1 MPGVTGAARAG
12 DPPAWGVQREYED
25 AGGARRVIADE
36 DIRAV
41 EASMLSHDPADA
53 GPLFASRGRPLPQG
67 AASIELEDG
76 REVGAGPILDRT
88 LPYGYHRL
96 VFDDG
101 RRMPLIVSP
110 GRCALPDGLRGWG
123 WAVQLY
129 AVRSGA
135 NWGIGDLGDLADLG
149 AWSRA
154 GGASALLLNPLH
166 AAHPGLPQEPS
177 PYFPS
182 SRLYRNPL
190 YLRIEDLPGG
200 AGDPVVADASRS
212 ANALRDAAYIDRDR
226 ILPLKMR
233 ALDSLWSRFRGDP
246 NFDAFVAREGEL
258 LERYACFCVLA
269 ERHPGPW
276 TAWPAEYRR
285 PDTTASRALTA
296 SARDRLDFH
305 RWLQWC
311 IDTQLTRAGEQL
323 PFIHDLAVGF
333 APDGAD
339 AWLWQDVVASTA
351 RIGAPPD
358 DFNPAGQDWGVPPF
372 DPHRLRSS
380 GYAPLVA
387 TLRRLMRAGTGIRI
401 DHVMGLFRLWWVPLS
416 ARDPSAGAYV
426 RYPAHELLDILAI
439 ESERAGCGVV
449 GEDLGTVEDGV
460 RPELRHRRVLSYRLA
475 WFEARAP
482 SRFPVGAVAA
492 LSTHD
497 LPTAAGL
504 WTGADL
510 REMEADGR
518 AVNREAEIGVRRR
531 LRRLTGCAEGDP
543 ASLVVER
550 AYEALGTAP
559 SRFVVATLE
568 DAALAERRPNLPG
581 VVDRPNWSVP
591 LPRTLEQL
599 RDDPLPRRIAAAL
612 TRGG

>member
-1 MPGVTGAARAG
+1 MSGASPAG
-12 DPPAWGVQREYED
+12 GPPAWGVQREYED
-25 AGGARRVIADE
+25 AAGARRVIAEE

-41 EASMLSHDPADA
+41 EAAMLPRDPTEE
-53 GPLFASRGRPLPQG
+53 GPLFIRRG
-67 AASIELEDG
+67 AALPAGATSIELEDG
-76 REVGAGPILDRT
+76 REIGAGRT
-88 LPYGYHRL
+88 LAHAVPFGYHRL

-101 RRMPLIVSP
+101 RRTRLITSP
-110 GRCALPDGLRGWG
+110 GRCALPDDIRGWG

-129 AVRSGA
+129 AVRSRA
-135 NWGIGDLGDLADLG
+135 NWGMGDLGDLADLG
-149 AWSRA
+149 AWSR
-154 GGASALLLNPLH
+154 GNGAAALLLNPLH

-190 YLRIEDLPGG
+190 YLRIEDMPG
-200 AGDPVVADASRS
+200 AADDPVVAEAKR
-212 ANALRDAAYIDRDR
+212 AAAALRDAPHVDRDR

-233 ALDSLWSRFRGDP
+233 ALESLWSRFTADP
-246 NFDAFVAREGEL
+246 AFDAYVAHEGTL

-269 ERHPGPW
+269 ERHPGSW
-276 TAWPAEYRR
+276 TAWPEEYRR
-285 PDTTASRALTA
+285 PDSAATRALA
-296 SARDRLDFH
+296 VSARDRLDFH

-311 IDTQLTRAGEQL
+311 IDMQLARAGEQL
-323 PFIHDLAVGF
+323 PIIHDLAIGF
-333 APDGAD
+333 ASDGAD

-372 DPHRLRSS
+372 DPHRARSS
-380 GYAPLVA
+380 GYAPFVA
-387 TLRRLMRAGTGIRI
+387 TLRRMMRAGRGIRI

-416 ARDPSAGAYV
+416 ATDPSNGAYV

-439 ESERAGCGVV
+439 ESERAGCVV
-449 GEDLGTVEDGV
+449 IGEDLGTVEDGV

-475 WFEARAP
+475 WFESGAP
-482 SRFPVGAVAA
+482 SRYPVGALAA

-497 LPTAAGL
+497 LPTAAGV

-510 REMEADGR
+510 REMESGGR
-518 AVNREAEIGVRRR
+518 AVNRKAELGVRRK
-531 LRRLTGCAEGDP
+531 LRRLTGSAEGDP
-543 ASLVVER
+543 AALVVER
-550 AYEALGTAP
+550 AYDALGTAP
-559 SRFVVATLE
+559 SRLVVATLD

-581 VVDRPNWSVP
+581 AVDRPNWSIP

-599 RDDPLPRRIAAAL
+599 RDDPVPRHIASAL
-612 TRGG
+612 SRPE